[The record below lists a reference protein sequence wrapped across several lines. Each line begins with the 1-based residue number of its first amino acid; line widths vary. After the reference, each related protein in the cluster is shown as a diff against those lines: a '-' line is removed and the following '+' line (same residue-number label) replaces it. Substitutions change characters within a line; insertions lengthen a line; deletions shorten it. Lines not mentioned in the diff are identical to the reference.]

1 MPYDYA
7 RPRGKTFRLKL
18 VRLPAADPAHRI
30 GSLFINFRGPGA
42 PAAVTVRQIGKF
54 LLPPQVLARY
64 DLVGIDPRGT
74 GQSQPVRCTASTREQ
89 LSFPSGAAAKFP
101 LTPAEQ
107 AEAIRQVRRYP
118 TQCRTRNGAQ
128 LDHTGTLPFARD
140 LDVRAALGD
149 RQINHYGRSYGAFP
163 RPGPRN
169 TFPTRTGALL
179 LDGVVD
185 PAWASGPAD
194 SISCVPART
203 GLVGRLCRRSGR
215 ISRGVRRGPR
225 RAAGR
230 RRVRWRCRPSS
241 TGSARGRAPMRSPA
255 RCGRR
260 VWRR

>member
-163 RPGPRN
+163 RPGPRQHLPHPHRGAPPRRGRRPGLGQRASRQHQLAPGERRRGQLAHPAPVLPAPTPALVTAPSPPAATRN
-169 TFPTRTGALL
+169 TSTPSSPRGYGPTR
-179 LDGVVD
+179 
-185 PAWASGPAD
+185 
-194 SISCVPART
+194 
-203 GLVGRLCRRSGR
+203 
-215 ISRGVRRGPR
+215 
-225 RAAGR
+225 
-230 RRVRWRCRPSS
+230 
-241 TGSARGRAPMRSPA
+241 
-255 RCGRR
+255 
-260 VWRR
+260 